1 MELYQR
7 YESTYYA
14 IEELIEEY
22 KSYIKE
28 DLLEPEEVEITLQE
42 IKELEIASKWIAKLR
57 DSEYMSRNEY

>member
-28 DLLEPEEVEITLQE
+28 DLLEPEEVKITLQE

-57 DSEYMSRNEY
+57 DSEYMSKNEY

>member
-28 DLLEPEEVEITLQE
+28 DLLEP
-42 IKELEIASKWIAKLR
+42 R
-57 DSEYMSRNEY
+57 RG